1 MRSKLGSAGIY
12 LVADVLVR
20 FNRLIKL
27 DLILNC
33 RSQNGSEGGRGVK
46 SGKVGQCC
54 FDFALFSF
62 STDQRGLMWIHIWI
76 YQGKHLKGQRA
87 GFTDNNKSWLT
98 PKESGKMKPKV
109 EQDSGSEEE
118 LSGTTSRSE
127 DELELQSASDGSS
140 ESEGTSKSDS
150 EKGQHVGDKQELFS
164 SSEEENVESDDEDD
178 KDDSEDVTDDSEEE
192 MDIERDA
199 RLLDQE
205 ERRAEVEAEEEE
217 AHMARDDAM
226 ETNIQDVEVLTL
238 PSGQQIETERLAVPD
253 LAMIKR
259 RVKDIVRVLDDFKR
273 FREPGRSRKEY
284 LDQLKQDICAY
295 YGYND
300 FMADTL
306 LHLFTVAEALELI
319 EACEVP
325 RPVTLRVNTLK
336 ARRRELAASLINR
349 GVNLDPIGPWSKV
362 GLVVYESQVPI
373 GATPEYM
380 AGHYMLQGASSFLP
394 VMTLGPLPGERVVDM
409 AAAPGGKTKYLGA
422 MMRNS
427 GTLIANEMNIDRLKS
442 LKANIQRMGV
452 TNCIVCNYD
461 GQDLPRVLGEF
472 SADRVL
478 LDAPCSGTGVISK
491 DPSVKSSKAQDEI
504 WKCAYL
510 QKKLLLAAIDLVDA
524 KSKSGGFVTYSTCSM
539 MVEENENVIQYALK
553 KRNVKIVPTGLE
565 FGRPGFIKYREFRF
579 HPSMQEARRFYP
591 HAHNLDGTKIFN

>member
-178 KDDSEDVTDDSEEE
+178 SN
-192 MDIERDA
+192 
-199 RLLDQE
+199 
-205 ERRAEVEAEEEE
+205 
-217 AHMARDDAM
+217 
-226 ETNIQDVEVLTL
+226 NIDNE
-238 PSGQQIETERLAVPD
+238 
-253 LAMIKR
+253 
-259 RVKDIVRVLDDFKR
+259 
-273 FREPGRSRKEY
+273 
-284 LDQLKQDICAY
+284 
-295 YGYND
+295 
-300 FMADTL
+300 
-306 LHLFTVAEALELI
+306 LECI
-319 EACEVP
+319 F
-325 RPVTLRVNTLK
+325 
-336 ARRRELAASLINR
+336 
-349 GVNLDPIGPWSKV
+349 
-362 GLVVYESQVPI
+362 PI
-373 GATPEYM
+373 GANVKFVEYKESGEYIRRLHSKGFRIVH
-380 AGHYMLQGASSFLP
+380 AELNTDQLLQLTA
-394 VMTLGPLPGERVVDM
+394 TE
-409 AAAPGGKTKYLGA
+409 
-422 MMRNS
+422 
-427 GTLIANEMNIDRLKS
+427 
-442 LKANIQRMGV
+442 
-452 TNCIVCNYD
+452 
-461 GQDLPRVLGEF
+461 
-472 SADRVL
+472 
-478 LDAPCSGTGVISK
+478 VISF
-491 DPSVKSSKAQDEI
+491 SSNEDSQPA
-504 WKCAYL
+504 
-510 QKKLLLAAIDLVDA
+510 KKLK
-524 KSKSGGFVTYSTCSM
+524 KS
-539 MVEENENVIQYALK
+539 
-553 KRNVKIVPTGLE
+553 
-565 FGRPGFIKYREFRF
+565 
-579 HPSMQEARRFYP
+579 
-591 HAHNLDGTKIFN
+591 